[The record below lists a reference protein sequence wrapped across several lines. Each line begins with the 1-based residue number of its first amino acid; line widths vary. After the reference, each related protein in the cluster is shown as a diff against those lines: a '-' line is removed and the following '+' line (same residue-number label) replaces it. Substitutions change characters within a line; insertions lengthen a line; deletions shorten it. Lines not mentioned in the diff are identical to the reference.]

1 MMEGSIHQEDIVV
14 LNVYAPYNRLQ
25 NTQSKTWQSWQ
36 EKQIHPQSQL
46 GISMYSS
53 VIDKAS
59 RGKKKKLA
67 RGSWRKLNRLI
78 LKWGMEE
85 ERHLENSKQISPTS
99 QFVLYTYLSYKSEN
113 PCLAFTREPFTQ
125 TASVPLK
132 AFPFVSP
139 KFDWP

>member
-59 RGKKKKLA
+59 RGKKKKISKGKLEKTQQINIKM
-67 RGSWRKLNRLI
+67 RNGGRKTF
-78 LKWGMEE
+78 G
-85 ERHLENSKQISPTS
+85 KQQTNI
-99 QFVLYTYLSYKSEN
+99 TYLTV
-113 PCLAFTREPFTQ
+113 CLIH
-125 TASVPLK
+125 VPQL
-132 AFPFVSP
+132 
-139 KFDWP
+139 